1 MHVLLLFTI
10 LFCYQLVGAQQVLV
24 FEKQVN
30 LIPEGIAIDPG
41 NGTIYVSS
49 IAQKKIIRILP
60 DGSATDFISPG
71 KHHFLEGLGLKVDVK
86 RNCLWALSNIRKGN
100 EFTAQI
106 HAFGLSDGG
115 MMHQFSITDSIPRL
129 FNDLVIDS
137 SGALLVTDTY
147 SSTVYRYHPAVKKLE
162 VLVHDTSKLK
172 WPNGI
177 DFLDDQHLVIATYGH
192 GLVRVNIHTK
202 EITLLPGYQEKAI
215 AFGLDGLV
223 VNGNELYGVYNGGAG
238 GSKSN
243 AVVKYALDESKRN
256 IVSEMVIDRG
266 NAAFSDPTTAA
277 KFKNKLYVIANSH
290 LDQFNANKESV
301 TGIEDKLTSLKLVV
315 YSLTADR
322 AP

>member
-1 MHVLLLFTI
+1 MKLFFI
-10 LFCYQLVGAQQVLV
+10 LSSLFCNLFLTAQQVLV
-24 FEKQVN
+24 FKNQVN
-30 LIPEGIAIDPG
+30 LVPEGIAIDPA

-60 DGSATDFISPG
+60 DGSAVDFISQG
-71 KHHFLEGLGLKVDVK
+71 KHNFLEGLGMKVDVK

-106 HAFGLSDGG
+106 HAFDSAGN
-115 MMHQFSITDSIPRL
+115 MMHHFSIRDSIPRL
-129 FNDLVIDS
+129 FNDLVIDG
-137 SGALLVTDTY
+137 SGALLVTDSY
-147 SSTVYRYHPAVKKLE
+147 SSAVYRYDPAVKKLE
-162 VLVHDTSKLK
+162 VLVQDTSKLK

-192 GLVRVNIHTK
+192 GLVRVNIHSK
-202 EITLLPGYQEKAI
+202 EIPHLQGYKEKAF

-223 VNGNELYGVYNGGAG
+223 VDGNILYGVYNAGTG

-243 AVVKYALDESKRN
+243 AVIKYTLDESKTH
-256 IVSEMVIDRG
+256 IIAETIIDRG

-277 KFKNKLYVIANSH
+277 KFKDKLYVIANSH

-301 TGIEDKLTSLKLVV
+301 AGIEDKLTPLKLVV
-315 YSLTADR
+315 YSLDGERT
-322 AP
+322 P